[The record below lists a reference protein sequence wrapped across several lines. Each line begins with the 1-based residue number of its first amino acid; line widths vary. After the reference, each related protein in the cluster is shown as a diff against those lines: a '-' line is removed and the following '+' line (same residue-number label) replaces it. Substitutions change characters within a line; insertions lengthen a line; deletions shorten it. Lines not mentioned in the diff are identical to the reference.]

1 MNSNSKFRRY
11 EEWIR
16 ENSSWLALGLIGLAF
31 ALRFYQAELCYLNAD
46 EAMYFHFAR
55 PMDWAGAYD
64 GSKLLAHPPLYFMIL
79 HGTILLGRSELA
91 LRLPSLIAGTV
102 ALWFGFSWLRI
113 TVGELAAL
121 AGLLVMALSPAAV
134 AASTEVRPYGI
145 LLFFI
150 CISLYATERMF
161 KDQSVSWAVMQ
172 GCFLLASMMVHYT
185 ALVAV
190 ASICA
195 YTLFRSYFDGVS
207 RRILE
212 IILTGQVV
220 LASALAWQYFTIV
233 RTRLSFGAGQAAD
246 YLQPYYYAAGRE
258 TPIGFAWRMIFETFR
273 RVTRGHDLAIVCVLI
288 FLIGL
293 AAIFFGRTLS
303 PAHFGALIVLPFVVG
318 MICGVLQ
325 IFPFAGSRHQAY
337 LLPFIAAGLATSL
350 TWVRSG
356 MAAVLLS
363 AIAIFA
369 IPTWIIRGV
378 PDNDGRTFPK
388 RDMVAAIDYIHR
400 AIPPGAPILVDIET
414 RETLEYYLGK
424 GDKNLD
430 ASASRSAQEY
440 LGGYRVMTPR
450 EYVWAFRVEELPAR
464 IAELEQEHQFQDPI
478 SIVSVSWFQEP
489 LASRLP
495 KQPGFSAKEFG
506 RISVIELDT
515 RVEQP
520 GVAGNVGR

>member
-1 MNSNSKFRRY
+1 MKSDSKFYRS

-16 ENSSWLALGLIGLAF
+16 ENSSWLALGVIGMAF

-55 PMDWAGAYD
+55 PMGWGGAYE
-64 GSKLLAHPPLYFMIL
+64 GSRLLAHPPLYFLIL
-79 HGTILLGRSELA
+79 HGIILFGRSELA
-91 LRLPSLIAGTV
+91 LRLPSLIGGTV
-102 ALWFGFSWLRI
+102 ALWFFFSWLRI

-145 LLFFI
+145 LLLFI
-150 CISLYATERMF
+150 CISLYATERML
-161 KDQSVSWAVMQ
+161 KDRSLPWAVTQ
-172 GCFLLASMMVHYT
+172 GCFLLAAMLTHYT

-195 YTLFRSYFDGVS
+195 YTLIRSYFDGVP

-212 IILTGQVV
+212 IVLTSQVV

-233 RTRLSFGAGQAAD
+233 RTRLTFGAGQAAD
-246 YLQPYYYAAGRE
+246 YLKPYYYAVGRE
-258 TPIGFAWRMIFETFR
+258 TPIEFVWRMIFETFR
-273 RVTRGHDLAIVCVLI
+273 RVTRGHDLAIVCILI

-303 PAHFGALIVLPFVVG
+303 RAHFGALIVLPFVVG
-318 MICGVLQ
+318 IICGALQ

-337 LLPFIAAGLATSL
+337 LLPFIAAGLSASL
-350 TWVRSG
+350 TWMRSG
-356 MAAVLLS
+356 MAAILLLTV
-363 AIAIFA
+363 AIFA
-369 IPTWIIRGV
+369 APIWIIRGV
-378 PDNDGRTFPK
+378 PDNDGRMFPK

-400 AIPPGAPILVDIET
+400 AIPPEAPILVDVET

-424 GDKNLD
+424 DDKNLD
-430 ASASRSAQEY
+430 ASAKRSAEEY
-440 LGGYRVMTPR
+440 LGGYRVLMPR
-450 EYVWAFRVEELPAR
+450 EYEWAFRVDGLPTR
-464 IAELEQEHQFQDPI
+464 IAELEQEHRVFQGPPW
-478 SIVSVSWFQEP
+478 IVSVSWFQEP

-495 KQPGFSAKEFG
+495 KQLDFPAKEFG
-506 RISVIELDT
+506 RISVVELDT
-515 RVEQP
+515 K
-520 GVAGNVGR
+520 N